1 MLQRTEL
8 AQDLSY
14 DHGDERR
21 RTDPPYDNGR
31 ERRRI
36 DLVDV
41 YAFIKSNRQIIAGW
55 TIACLT
61 IALMYS
67 FTATPLYTAT
77 TELALDSRR
86 IELFKNNDQ
95 VVGDSSWGSQQV
107 ESEVEIVRS
116 KRIALAVVK
125 DLNLTSDLD
134 FVDTRGGPFMRL
146 VSAIFG
152 FSDDAPNLP
161 DAERQRIAVDA
172 LLGNLNVRRMYLT
185 YVLEISYRSPDR
197 LKAVQIANAIADA
210 YINDQLNVKY
220 EAARRASVWLQGR
233 IAELRNQSNTA
244 ARAVEEYKEKNNIV
258 EAGGGHGL
266 LSDLQLQELNSQMIS
281 ATAATAEAKARLER
295 IDQVLKSPAPGE
307 ALGTVTDTL
316 HNDVITRLRQRY
328 LDDREHVA
336 MWIPLYGAN
345 HLAVIRLKND
355 MTELQN
361 SIVDELQRIA
371 QGYKSDYEIAK
382 AREDSLRASLTK
394 QVQESGASG
403 QAQVDLKELQA
414 SSQTYHTIF
423 ENFLQK
429 YTEAVQQQSFPISD
443 ARVIS
448 AATPPY
454 HKSYPRTSLVAL
466 LGLLVGVGAGL
477 GHSLVLR
484 NFDRTVRRPRDLEER
499 LHLECLGLVPLIA
512 SGKQQNQMGEGLKLL
527 GKYMGQGM
535 KFFGTSEQPAQVP
548 AKANP
553 LEVSPDLTYKVLDDP
568 FSHFSEGL
576 RSVKTALDIMALTRP
591 VQCIG
596 MISALP
602 GEGKSTV
609 AINLANVLAGGGRS
623 TLLIDADLRNPELS
637 RRLSPDAKSGLLE
650 VMANMMPLSQAT
662 RVVSDEGLC
671 FLPAVMRQRIAN
683 SGDLLGSERMQA
695 VLSAARPKFDQLLV
709 DLPPLGP
716 VSDARA
722 ISPLIDAFILVVNWG
737 QTRFDVIE
745 EALAHFGIASDK
757 IVGIVLNKV
766 NFHELRN
773 MDAFSQGYYYNK
785 HYARYGYTYSE
796 H

>member
-1 MLQRTEL
+1 
-8 AQDLSY
+8 
-14 DHGDERR
+14 
-21 RTDPPYDNGR
+21 
-31 ERRRI
+31 
-36 DLVDV
+36 
-41 YAFIKSNRQIIAGW
+41 
-55 TIACLT
+55 
-61 IALMYS
+61 
-67 FTATPLYTAT
+67 
-77 TELALDSRR
+77 
-86 IELFKNNDQ
+86 
-95 VVGDSSWGSQQV
+95 
-107 ESEVEIVRS
+107 
-116 KRIALAVVK
+116 
-125 DLNLTSDLD
+125 
-134 FVDTRGGPFMRL
+134 
-146 VSAIFG
+146 
-152 FSDDAPNLP
+152 
-161 DAERQRIAVDA
+161 
-172 LLGNLNVRRMYLT
+172 
-185 YVLEISYRSPDR
+185 
-197 LKAVQIANAIADA
+197 
-210 YINDQLNVKY
+210 
-220 EAARRASVWLQGR
+220 
-233 IAELRNQSNTA
+233 
-244 ARAVEEYKEKNNIV
+244 
-258 EAGGGHGL
+258 
-266 LSDLQLQELNSQMIS
+266 
-281 ATAATAEAKARLER
+281 
-295 IDQVLKSPAPGE
+295 
-307 ALGTVTDTL
+307 
-316 HNDVITRLRQRY
+316 
-328 LDDREHVA
+328 
-336 MWIPLYGAN
+336 
-345 HLAVIRLKND
+345 
-355 MTELQN
+355 
-361 SIVDELQRIA
+361 
-371 QGYKSDYEIAK
+371 
-382 AREDSLRASLTK
+382 
-394 QVQESGASG
+394 
-403 QAQVDLKELQA
+403 
-414 SSQTYHTIF
+414 
-423 ENFLQK
+423 
-429 YTEAVQQQSFPISD
+429 
-443 ARVIS
+443 
-448 AATPPY
+448 
-454 HKSYPRTSLVAL
+454 
-466 LGLLVGVGAGL
+466 
-477 GHSLVLR
+477 
-484 NFDRTVRRPRDLEER
+484 
-499 LHLECLGLVPLIA
+499 
-512 SGKQQNQMGEGLKLL
+512 
-527 GKYMGQGM
+527 
-535 KFFGTSEQPAQVP
+535 
-548 AKANP
+548 

>member
-21 RTDPPYDNGR
+21 RTDPPSDNGR

-41 YAFIKSNRQIIAGW
+41 YAFIKSNRQTIAGW

-95 VVGDSSWGSQQV
+95 VVGDNSWGSQQV

-125 DLNLTSDLD
+125 DLNLTSDPD

-161 DAERQRIAVDA
+161 DAERQRIAVDN

-244 ARAVEEYKEKNNIV
+244 ARAV

-454 HKSYPRTSLVAL
+454 TKSYPRTSLVAL

-512 SGKQQNQMGEGLKLL
+512 SGKQQNQVGEGLKLL

-535 KFFGTSEQPAQVP
+535 KFFGTSEQPAQGP

-576 RSVKTALDIMALTRP
+576 RSVKTALDIMSLTRP

>member
-8 AQDLSY
+8 AQDLPY

-21 RTDPPYDNGR
+21 RTDQPYGNGH
-31 ERRRI
+31 ERRRL

-41 YAFIKSNRQIIAGW
+41 YAFIKSNRRIIAGW

-61 IALMYS
+61 VALIYA
-67 FTATPLYTAT
+67 FTATPLYTAS

-86 IELFKNNDQ
+86 IELFKNTDQ
-95 VVGDSSWGSQQV
+95 VIGDNSWDSQQV

-116 KRIALAVVK
+116 KRIALAVVN
-125 DLNLTSDLD
+125 DLNLTSDPD
-134 FVDTRGGPFMRL
+134 FVDTRSGPLMRL
-146 VSAIFG
+146 LSAIFG
-152 FSDDAPNLP
+152 FNDDAPALS
-161 DAERQRIAVDA
+161 DVERQRIAVDA

-185 YVLEISYRSPDR
+185 YVLEISFRSPDR
-197 LKAVQIANAIADA
+197 QKAVRIANAVADA

-281 ATAATAEAKARLER
+281 ATAATAEAKARLDR
-295 IDQVLKSPAPGE
+295 VDQVLKSPTPGE
-307 ALGTVTDTL
+307 ALGTVSDTL
-316 HNDVITRLRQRY
+316 HDDVITRLRQRY

-336 MWIPLYGAN
+336 TWTPLYGPN
-345 HLAVIRLKND
+345 HLAVIRLRND
-355 MTELQN
+355 MIELQN

-371 QGYKSDYEIAK
+371 QTYKSDYEIAK
-382 AREDSLRASLTK
+382 AREDSLKASLTK

-414 SSQTYHTIF
+414 SSQTYRTIF

-454 HKSYPRTSLVAL
+454 QKSYPKTLLVGL
-466 LGLLVGVGAGL
+466 LGLLAGVGAGL

-512 SGKQQNQMGEGLKLL
+512 SGKQQNQMGEGLKLF
-527 GKYMGQGM
+527 GKYMGQGI
-535 KFFGTSEQPAQVP
+535 KFFGTSEQPALVP

-553 LEVSPDLTYKVLDDP
+553 VEVRPDLTYKVLDDP

-596 MISALP
+596 IISALP

-650 VMANMMPLSQAT
+650 LMANTMPLSQVT
-662 RVVSDEGLC
+662 RVVSDERLC
-671 FLPAVMRQRIAN
+671 FLPAVLRQRIAN

-695 VLSAARPKFDQLLV
+695 VLAAVRPKFDQVLV

-722 ISPLIDAFILVVNWG
+722 ISPLVDAFILVVNWG
-737 QTRFDVIE
+737 HTRFDVIE
-745 EALAHFGIASDK
+745 QALAHFGIASDK
-757 IVGIVLNKV
+757 IVGVVLNKV
-766 NFHELRN
+766 NFHELGN
-773 MDAFSQGYYYNK
+773 MDPFSQGYYYNK

>member
-1 MLQRTEL
+1 
-8 AQDLSY
+8 
-14 DHGDERR
+14 
-21 RTDPPYDNGR
+21 
-31 ERRRI
+31 
-36 DLVDV
+36 
-41 YAFIKSNRQIIAGW
+41 
-55 TIACLT
+55 
-61 IALMYS
+61 
-67 FTATPLYTAT
+67 
-77 TELALDSRR
+77 
-86 IELFKNNDQ
+86 
-95 VVGDSSWGSQQV
+95 
-107 ESEVEIVRS
+107 
-116 KRIALAVVK
+116 
-125 DLNLTSDLD
+125 
-134 FVDTRGGPFMRL
+134 
-146 VSAIFG
+146 
-152 FSDDAPNLP
+152 
-161 DAERQRIAVDA
+161 
-172 LLGNLNVRRMYLT
+172 MYLT
-185 YVLEISYRSPDR
+185 YVLEISFRSPDR
-197 LKAVQIANAIADA
+197 EKAMRLANAVADV

-233 IAELRNQSNTA
+233 IGELRSQSNIA

-281 ATAATAEAKARLER
+281 ATAATAEAKARLDR
-295 IDQVLKSPAPGE
+295 VDQVLKSPTPGE
-307 ALGTVTDTL
+307 ALGTVSDTL
-316 HNDVITRLRQRY
+316 HDDVITRLRQRY

-336 MWIPLYGAN
+336 TWTPLYGPN
-345 HLAVIRLKND
+345 HLAVIRLRND
-355 MTELQN
+355 MIELQN

-371 QGYKSDYEIAK
+371 QTYKSDYEIAK
-382 AREDSLRASLTK
+382 AREDSLKASLTK

-454 HKSYPRTSLVAL
+454 QKSYPKTSLVAL

-484 NFDRTVRRPRDLEER
+484 SFDRTVRRPRDIEER
-499 LHLECLGLVPLIA
+499 LHLECIGLVPLIA
-512 SGKQQNQMGEGLKLL
+512 SGKQQNQMEEGLKLF
-527 GKYMGQGM
+527 GKYMGQGI
-535 KFFGTSEQPAQVP
+535 KFFGTSEQPASVATK
-548 AKANP
+548 AKP
-553 LEVSPDLTYKVLDDP
+553 TEVSPDLTYKVLDDP

-591 VQCIG
+591 MQCIG

-609 AINLANVLAGGGRS
+609 AVNLANVLAGGGRS
-623 TLLIDADLRNPELS
+623 TLLMDADLRNPELS

-650 VMANMMPLSQAT
+650 LMANTMPLSQVT
-662 RVVSDEGLC
+662 RVVSDEGLR
-671 FLPAVMRQRIAN
+671 FLPAVLRQRIAN

-695 VLSAARPKFDQLLV
+695 VLSVARPEFDQILV

-722 ISPLIDAFILVVNWG
+722 ISPLVDAFILVVNWG
-737 QTRFDVIE
+737 HTRFDVIE
-745 EALAHFGIASDK
+745 QALAHFGVASDK
-757 IVGIVLNKV
+757 IVGVVLNQV
-766 NFHELRN
+766 DFHELGE
-773 MDAFSQGYYYNK
+773 MEPFSQGYYYNK
-785 HYARYGYTYSE
+785 HYAKYGYTYSD